1 MKKTNCRLYFKVF
14 STLIALYFSI
24 SASAQVKDSTA
35 SNNAGTRMRAYKAL
49 ISSKAKTYNS
59 FVRMHQVDDKYY
71 LEIPDSLLGRE
82 ILTVNRLG
90 RAAADFRSADNP
102 FGYSGDL
109 IGENLFHFEKGA
121 GNKLFVKMK
130 SYKERATDTTFNGMK
145 RSLERNNSE
154 SLLQSFAIKAT
165 NDSTHTTV
173 IELTEYL
180 NQDNL
185 LFGFAQQVK
194 MISGLGM
201 MLNDRSYIESVK
213 GYPDNLFIRMV
224 RTYNKPV
231 SKGSATLAPFTFEI
245 NSSMILLPKQLMAT
259 RTADKRVPFQQV
271 DYIDFDQNPL
281 GVVNLGYIYRWR
293 MEPSNPADY
302 NGGKLSKP
310 KTPVRMYLDAQ
321 IPKKWLPYIAEGL
334 LSWNKAFEKAGYQN
348 AIEVVMPDAD
358 SSQVYLENAHLS
370 GVIFKPGTGESWGNI
385 VRDPRTGEI
394 LQAQLNFY
402 LQDLNKLYNQYLIQA
417 GALDPQSRRPMFT
430 TELMGRLLAAYMS
443 QQMANALGLK
453 ANSGASAAV
462 RISDIKNNNWLNN
475 HAFNGS
481 ITDQALI
488 NYVAQPQDAID
499 PKNLLARVS
508 ESDLWTINWGYRLLP
523 APEAKALN
531 KQIIDRSNKGLQM
544 YSGEAIAGINR
555 TTLDPRIQSGDLS
568 NDAVQAGKSGIAN
581 LKKVVPNL
589 LSWTITP
596 GQGYQP
602 AGDVYKQL
610 IAQYNQYLR
619 YAANQIGGVYID
631 IKNSDQKGEVFT
643 FTSLAKQQEA
653 LRFIQQEAFKTPQWL
668 NSPKL
673 YARTETDFDLV
684 GKVQKELLGDLLDA
698 KTLSKLVTAES
709 SGEKG
714 YSPSAYLSDL
724 SNGIFSELAQHS
736 TLDNNRRELQ
746 KVYVNKLV
754 VLIQAMAKSDSD
766 LSSLMRMHA
775 TSLMKRIKAASASY
789 KGIGAS
795 HLTDLY
801 ERLYIGLHNP
811 AQPERSNTNPFST
824 VR

>member
-1 MKKTNCRLYFKVF
+1 MKKIPYRLYFKVF
-14 STLIALYFSI
+14 STLIALYFSF
-24 SASAQVKDSTA
+24 SAAAQVKDSTA
-35 SNNAGTRMRAYKAL
+35 TNSAGARMRVYKAL
-49 ISSKAKTYNS
+49 ITNKAKTYSS
-59 FVRMHQVDDKYY
+59 FVRVHQVDDKYY

-90 RAAADFRSADNP
+90 RAAADFRSADSP

-154 SLLQSFAIKAT
+154 SLLQSFAVKAT

-194 MISGLGM
+194 AASGLGM

-224 RTYNKPV
+224 RTYNKPI
-231 SKGSATLAPFTFEI
+231 SKGSSAMAPFTFEI
-245 NSSMILLPKQLMAT
+245 NSSMILLPKQLMVT

-293 MEPSNPADY
+293 MNPANLTDY

-310 KTPVRMYLDAQ
+310 KAPIKMYLDAH
-321 IPKKWLPYIAEGL
+321 IPKKWLPYIADGI

-348 AIEVVMPDAD
+348 AIEVVMPSTDAN
-358 SSQVYLENAHLS
+358 QVYLENANLS
-370 GVIFKPGTGESWGNI
+370 GVVFKPGLGDSWGNI
-385 VRDPRTGEI
+385 IRDPRTGEI

-402 LQDLNKLYNQYLIQA
+402 LQDLNKLYNLYLIQA
-417 GALDPQSRRPMFT
+417 GALDPQSRRPTFA
-430 TELMGRLLAAYMS
+430 TELMGRLLAVYMS

-453 ANSGASAAV
+453 SNSGASAA
-462 RISDIKNNNWLNN
+462 IKIADIRNNNWLNN

-481 ITDQALI
+481 ITDQGLI
-488 NYVAQPQDAID
+488 NYVAQAQDGID

-508 ESDLWTINWGYRLLP
+508 ESDLWTINWGYRSLP
-523 APEAKALN
+523 FPETKTLN
-531 KQIIDRSNKGLQM
+531 SQILERSNKGLQM
-544 YSGEAIAGINR
+544 YSGEAPAGTNKTI
-555 TTLDPRIQSGDLS
+555 LDPRIQSGDLS
-568 NDAVQAGKSGIAN
+568 NDAIQAGKLGIAN

-596 GQGYQP
+596 GEGYQP

-610 IAQYNQYLR
+610 VAQYNQYLR
-619 YAANQIGGVYID
+619 HAANQIGGVYID
-631 IKNSDQKGEVFT
+631 IKNSDQKGDVFR
-643 FTSLAKQQEA
+643 FVSLAKQQEA

-673 YARTETDFDLV
+673 YARTETDFDMV
-684 GKVQKELLGDLLDA
+684 GKVQKELLGDLLDG
-698 KTLSKLVTAES
+698 KTLAKLVTAES

-714 YSPSAYLSDL
+714 YSPSAYLNDL
-724 SNGIFSELAQHS
+724 SNGIFSELYRQ
-736 TLDNNRRELQ
+736 TPLDNNRRELQ
-746 KVYVNKLV
+746 KAYVNKLV
-754 VLIQAMAKSDSD
+754 VLVQAMAKSDSD
-766 LSSLMRMHA
+766 LSSVVRMHA
-775 TSLMKRIKAASASY
+775 TSLMKKIKAASLTYNEIA
-789 KGIGAS
+789 AA
-795 HLTDLY
+795 HFTDLY
-801 ERLYIGLHNP
+801 ERLYLGLHNP

-824 VR
+824 LR